1 MQEIFQHF
9 EVNRESRWPILSRL
23 VLISLALH
31 VAAAASV
38 LYVPGVRDSVN
49 IAALLSR
56 TRYVDRA
63 YQKTQ
68 VGEDVQM
75 IELAKFHYPPGYF
88 ASEAAAPV
96 ALAPAVDPFSPRVI
110 SEARN
115 QVEPSPTPTPTP
127 EPSPSPSP
135 VPSVSPETTAVANA
149 NTNEPKKDVS
159 DTAKVEKEL
168 DKIATENSV
177 VRPSENEVN
186 TRPLKD
192 WLKRANDL
200 KEKGQLD
207 LSSSVE
213 ITIAAN
219 LSTQCKLIDPK
230 VIQKSGDVR
239 LVDVAKD
246 MVAAIGDSGMLSF
259 LRDPK
264 KVSDVNEVR
273 CDEIPLEMTIK
284 LNQEEI
290 AAKVESQAD
299 SPARAEEMAKGYSGL
314 LAIGQLLKR
323 GRDEELLYKSTKV
336 TSEDKRILVNFSMPR
351 QAASE
356 MLKRQLPSS

>member
-9 EVNRESRWPILSRL
+9 EINRQPRWPILSRL
-23 VLISLALH
+23 ILLSLALH

-38 LYVPGVRDSVN
+38 LYVPGVRDSLN

-63 YQKTQ
+63 YQKTA

-75 IELAKFHYPPGYF
+75 IQLAKFHYPPGYF
-88 ASEAAAPV
+88 ASEATSPVAQAPV
-96 ALAPAVDPFSPRVI
+96 VDSFSPRVI
-110 SEARN
+110 AQARN

-135 VPSVSPETTAVANA
+135 VPSVSPEAATVANA
-149 NTNEPKKDVS
+149 NTNEPKKDLN
-159 DTAKVEKEL
+159 DTDKVEKEL
-168 DKIATENSV
+168 DKIATDNSV
-177 VRPSENEVN
+177 VRPSESEVN

-246 MVAAIGDSGMLSF
+246 MVSAIGDSGMLSF

-264 KVSDVNEVR
+264 KVADVNELR

-284 LNQEEI
+284 LDQNEI

-356 MLKRQLPSS
+356 MLKRQLPSG

>member
-1 MQEIFQHF
+1 
-9 EVNRESRWPILSRL
+9 
-23 VLISLALH
+23 
-31 VAAAASV
+31 VAEG
-38 LYVPGVRDSVN
+38 LK
-49 IAALLSR
+49 
-56 TRYVDRA
+56 VD
-63 YQKTQ
+63 T
-68 VGEDVQM
+68 
-75 IELAKFHYPPGYF
+75 
-88 ASEAAAPV
+88 
-96 ALAPAVDPFSPRVI
+96 FSPRVI
-110 SEARN
+110 SEARR
-115 QVEPSPTPTPTP
+115 QVEPSPSPTPTP
-127 EPSPSPSP
+127 EPSPSP
-135 VPSVSPETTAVANA
+135 VPSVFPETTAVANA
-149 NTNEPKKDVS
+149 NSNEPKKDVS

-246 MVAAIGDSGMLSF
+246 MVSAIGDSGMLSF